1 MRLLRALFLCGAALT
16 AARGADDVFDR
27 LDDALTVS
35 GLHDQLRARVSGTL
49 DAEGY
54 TFGGTAPGLIY
65 TSGHSLFT
73 PRLTLFL
80 DAQLG
85 GKVYLFVQTRTDRG
99 FDPAEG
105 GLRTRLDEYALRV
118 TPWDDGR
125 LSVQAG
131 KFATLVGN
139 WAPRHGSWE
148 NPFITAPLP
157 YENLSGIWDGV
168 AARSVGTLLFWSHM
182 KPFPFP
188 FNEYADKHMRT
199 PVIWGPNYATGAAV
213 SGRAGAFSYGA
224 EVKNAPLSSRP
235 DAWGDDGAQWR
246 YPTVSGRLG
255 WSPDPRWNFG
265 LSASDGPYLRPVA
278 EPTLPAGYTRADY
291 RQHVLGQDAS
301 FAWHHW
307 QVWAE
312 AYEARFTIPRVGDVR
327 TTTYY
332 TELKY
337 KFTPQFSGA
346 VRWNQQFHSTVMDP
360 VAGPM
365 RWGRDLWRID
375 FAPGYRFTAHV
386 QLKLQYSLQHEDRA
400 AEKYEHIGAAQLT
413 LRF

>member
-1 MRLLRALFLCGAALT
+1 MKSLRILLLFGLAWMPV
-16 AARGADDVFDR
+16 RGADDLLDR

-35 GLHDQLRARVSGTL
+35 ALDDVFRARLSGTV

-54 TFGGTAPGLIY
+54 AFSGTAPGLIY
-65 TSGHSLFT
+65 TPGHSLFS
-73 PRLTLFL
+73 PRLTLFV
-80 DAQLG
+80 DAQWG
-85 GKVYLFVQTRTDRG
+85 GKIYLFVQTRTDRG
-99 FDPAEG
+99 FDPADG
-105 GLRTRLDEYALRV
+105 SLRTRLDEYALRY

-125 LSVQAG
+125 ISFQAG
-131 KFATLVGN
+131 KFATIVGN
-139 WAPRHGSWE
+139 WAPRHGSWD

-168 AARSVGTLLFWSHM
+168 AARSVGTLLLWSHM
-182 KPFPFP
+182 KPVPYR

-199 PVIWGPNYATGAAV
+199 PLIWGPNYATGAAV
-213 SGRAGAFSYGA
+213 SGRVGPFSYGA

-246 YPTVSGRLG
+246 YPTLSGRLG
-255 WSPDPRWNFG
+255 YSPDARWNFG

-278 EPTLPAGYTRADY
+278 EPTIPAGYTRADY
-291 RQHVLGQDAS
+291 RQHVLGQDVS
-301 FAWHHW
+301 FAWHHL

-327 TTTYY
+327 TVAYY
-332 TELKY
+332 TEVKY
-337 KFTPQFSGA
+337 KFTPQFFGA
-346 VRWNQQFHSTVMDP
+346 VRWNQQLHSTVNDGA
-360 VAGPM
+360 AGPV

-375 FAPGYRFTAHV
+375 LAPGYRFTAHT
-386 QLKLQYSLQHEDRA
+386 QLKLQYSIQQEDRA
-400 AEKYEHIGAAQLT
+400 AENLEHTVAAQFT